1 MRAKLDH
8 VDEGPVVDTEGRC
21 LYHLQEGRTTR
32 LQECGSQKGPSSQL
46 LQGGLGCRDRP
57 HPGQVLRGHQ
67 HPVTERGRGIELR
80 SLWPAWGTW
89 TDHARPQ
96 LLGGQRP
103 HRACTV
109 AQPRPLPFTGV
120 NISRPISARLPE
132 SPPAAGPPGAR
143 HRQDRHECPA
153 TTAAAAALSRPGL
166 RCQVGRQG
174 DEFKIGC
181 K

>member
-8 VDEGPVVDTEGRC
+8 VDEGLVVDTEGRC
-21 LYHLQEGRTTR
+21 LYHLQEGRTAWP
-32 LQECGSQKGPSSQL
+32 QECGPQKGPSSQL

-96 LLGGQRP
+96 LPAGRAEASQGLRGGSATPSPLYSCQHFTSHLSTASREP
-103 HRACTV
+103 TCSRAPWCQ
-109 AQPRPLPFTGV
+109 AQ
-120 NISRPISARLPE
+120 A
-132 SPPAAGPPGAR
+132 SPPRVSCYHRSSRCIKPTRTQMPGWKTR
-143 HRQDRHECPA
+143 R
-153 TTAAAAALSRPGL
+153 
-166 RCQVGRQG
+166 
-174 DEFKIGC
+174 
-181 K
+181 